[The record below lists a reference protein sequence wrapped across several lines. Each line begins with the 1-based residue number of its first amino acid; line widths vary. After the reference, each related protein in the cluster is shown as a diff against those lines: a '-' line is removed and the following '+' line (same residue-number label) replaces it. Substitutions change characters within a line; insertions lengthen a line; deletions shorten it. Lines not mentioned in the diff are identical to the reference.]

1 MFFHYNSERMDSFI
15 LLTGIV
21 LTLVPLALIIGFSF
35 FIFLS
40 FIRDD
45 DDAGNLLRLTF
56 IVLIFGLV
64 FLLWYFIKRNI

>member
-1 MFFHYNSERMDSFI
+1 MDSFI